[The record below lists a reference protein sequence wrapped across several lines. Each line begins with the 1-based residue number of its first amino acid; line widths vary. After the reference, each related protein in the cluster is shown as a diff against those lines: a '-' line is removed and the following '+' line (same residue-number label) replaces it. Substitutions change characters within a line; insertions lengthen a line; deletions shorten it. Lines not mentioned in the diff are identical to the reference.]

1 MLKLDKLILKS
12 FIGPFLLTTALATFI
27 LLIQYMLKYFDDF
40 VGKDLGFDV
49 FAELIFYFSLNMLQ
63 VALPLGVLVSSL
75 MTFGNLGENF
85 ELTAIKSAGLSL
97 IRVLLPVFYF
107 VVVLAIG
114 AFFFN
119 NHVVPSANLKAFS
132 LLYDIKK
139 KKPGLDIKEGVFYGG
154 IPDYNIKVKEKLP
167 DGKTLKDVII
177 YDHTDGSGNNRVIL
191 ADSSKMF
198 TMYGDRY
205 LKLELYNG
213 NYYSDEE
220 TKRRSD
226 VNRLTR
232 TSFDQMDI
240 VFNLSSF
247 DLKRTKEELF
257 QNNRQMKNIAE
268 LSSDID
274 SLNESVWISKY
285 EFIERMGGFRYHLV
299 DKVSVMLDYF
309 GEKIERDTLSEE
321 KDTEKTPLT
330 ISDSIAKVQ
339 METMDPTN
347 RPDGRLGKLI
357 TERSASTFIDKEGL
371 GDVPLNGTAGEIP
384 KPEEPKV
391 LVDTL
396 SWAFLDSAV
405 SRRNRE
411 VFLTA
416 KNQAQKIKV
425 NLNSMASRVD
435 ILTHDIN
442 KFQIEKYKKYSQAVA
457 CIVMFLIGAPLG
469 AIIKKGGLGV
479 PVIISIF
486 FFIIYY
492 VLTIMTEK
500 WAKEGLYN
508 PVIAVWTADIVLFP
522 IGLFFLRQAR
532 IDARLFDSDI
542 YTIWLEKFLARFKK
556 S

>member
-107 VVVLAIG
+107 VIVLAIG

-119 NHVVPSANLKAFS
+119 NHIVPSANLKAFS

-220 TKRRSD
+220 TRRRSD

-232 TSFDQMDI
+232 TKFDQMDI

-268 LSSDID
+268 LTSDID

-309 GEKIERDTLSEE
+309 GKKIEQDTLSEE

-371 GDVPLNGTAGEIP
+371 GDEPLNGTAGEIP

>member
-274 SLNESVWISKY
+274 SLNESVWISRY

-321 KDTEKTPLT
+321 KDTEKTTLT
-330 ISDSIAKVQ
+330 ISDSIAEVQ
-339 METMDPTN
+339 MEAMDPSN